1 MSCLSGVAHPEPPK
15 RRVAMFVSIPIFGY
29 VRRTACRSDVAVP
42 KRAARRSNAP
52 TKPSI
57 KYASVVS
64 AGVAFFGLLSPANAT
79 PQRHELSSL
88 TDVSAS
94 RPTADDS
101 ADLQNPKTEQGPARD
116 LTSHLPWLAPVGH
129 RQPRLVDI
137 PPDKSLTA
145 RGRAQQQRLNK
156 QPDQKLIICRC

>member
-1 MSCLSGVAHPEPPK
+1 MSLF
-15 RRVAMFVSIPIFGY
+15 RRGQHVDRMHRQSLL
-29 VRRTACRSDVAVP
+29 
-42 KRAARRSNAP
+42 
-52 TKPSI
+52 

-116 LTSHLPWLAPVGH
+116 LTSHLPRLAPVGH